1 VGSGR
6 HGGVPV
12 GRRLRRG
19 GGVLGAVLWL
29 EAEARDA
36 HRGGG
41 GPGSQAM
48 RGVEQGREGGGSGV
62 AWDGAA
68 ARLRHAR
75 LAALRRYSGERRDA
89 RDVGRG

>member
-36 HRGGG
+36 RGG
-41 GPGSQAM
+41 GPGSQAT
-48 RGVEQGREGGGSGV
+48 RGVERGREGGGPSV

-75 LAALRRYSGERRDA
+75 LAALPRYSGERRDA
-89 RDVGRG
+89 RGVGCV